1 MGAFTAKV
9 RQEERS
15 VSWLDTLVRVE
26 QGKGSAEVAGLH
38 DPAPANTSAT
48 PWPEHAES
56 GPSELYVATDLESWE
71 TNRPEP
77 DQDEICERCGYRRLD
92 PPYYAWLRSMMVRAR
107 QAHARAQLP
116 DAEYE
121 LLRTRFNAIHAWALA
136 RLGEDTLR
144 AVVAEGVSGE
154 YRPPTIWMPE
164 DETQPASTPE
174 HIYPADG
181 DWPFTESVSPEVV
194 AQVDAIRDQ
203 ALPLGWSEAGLYQNR
218 GNLQFPAGGEY
229 GLVCFL
235 HFGDQIGE
243 ISTQSIEI
251 IRPSGNRLRHYNRE
265 APQPWVRRAGRAT
278 SPEARLWLQS

>member
-1 MGAFTAKV
+1 M
-9 RQEERS
+9 
-15 VSWLDTLVRVE
+15 SWLDTLVRVE
-26 QGKGSAEVAGLH
+26 QGKGSAEVAGLN
-38 DPAPANTSAT
+38 DPALANTSAASQ
-48 PWPEHAES
+48 PEPSEMPAAPGS
-56 GPSELYVATDLESWE
+56 SELYVATELESWE

-107 QAHARAQLP
+107 QAHQRAQLP

-121 LLRTRFNAIHAWALA
+121 LLRTRFNAIHVWALA
-136 RLGEDTLR
+136 RFGEEALR
-144 AVVAEGVSGE
+144 AAVTQGVPSG
-154 YRPPTIWMPE
+154 YRPPTVWMPE
-164 DETQPASTPE
+164 DETQPTSIPQ

-203 ALPLGWSEAGLYQNR
+203 ALHLGWTEAGLYQNR

-235 HFGDQIGE
+235 HAPDQIGE

-251 IRPSGNRLRHYNRE
+251 IRPSGGRLRYYNRE
-265 APQPWVRRAGRAT
+265 APQPWVCRAHENSSQDP
-278 SPEARLWLQS
+278 SPSEQ